1 MNTQLGNKTG
11 LAGWLIAAVLAG
23 MMLGSGFQDGKEKY
37 GVVDLRRVIVE
48 SKIDK
53 TVSDK
58 VEAGRL
64 ARVAV
69 FNFIRDH
76 RVITEEQALKLRTL
90 ELKETRTD
98 AENTELTQLKATID
112 TAGKDY
118 ERLNGITTPTEAERQ
133 QLMSLSRTF
142 QNSGEILQQF
152 QQDFMDEIQVLG
164 QRAQQDAIDRATKA
178 AATVAKAKGYTVM
191 YSSTAVVFAANDIT
205 ADAIKEA
212 DK

>member
-1 MNTQLGNKTG
+1 MNTQKGNRTG

-53 TVSDK
+53 EISGK
-58 VEAGRL
+58 VEAARK

-76 RVITEEQALKLRTL
+76 RVITEEQASKLRTL

-98 AENTELTQLKATID
+98 AENTELTELKAAID
-112 TAGKDY
+112 NAGKDY
-118 ERLNGITTPTEAERQ
+118 ERLNGIPTPTEAERQ

-142 QNSGEILQQF
+142 QNSGDILQQY
-152 QQDFMDEIQVLG
+152 QQDFVNEIESLG
-164 QRAQQDAIDRATKA
+164 LKAQQEAVELAAKA
-178 AATVAKAKGYTVM
+178 AAAVAKTKGYTVM
-191 YSSTAVVFAANDIT
+191 FSSTAVVFAANDIT

>member
-1 MNTQLGNKTG
+1 MNTHTGNRTG
-11 LAGWLIAAVLAG
+11 LAGWLIAAVLGG

-37 GVVDLRRVIVE
+37 GVVDLRKVIVE
-48 SKIDK
+48 SKID
-53 TVSDK
+53 TEISNK
-58 VEAGRL
+58 VEAARL

-76 RVITEEQALKLRTL
+76 RVITEEQASKLRTL
-90 ELKETRTD
+90 ELKEARTD

-142 QNSGEILQQF
+142 QNSGEILQQY
-152 QQDFMDEIQVLG
+152 QQDFMNEIDMLG
-164 QRAQQDAIDRATKA
+164 AKAQQEAVERAAKA
-178 AATVAKAKGYTVM
+178 AAAVAKSKGYTVL